1 MRSLE
6 LAIKYLAGDRLQ
18 GTAAER
24 AELTATTHLVNQET
38 GTSNRT
44 VFGINNETHFGIKCA
59 TDSALVGVSVSNI
72 SFYLG
77 HQGTVVQ
84 NNPVYVRLWRGG
96 SFTHT
101 FGQVTP
107 RQGSNSGTWN
117 FAESNNTTPR
127 VYSWKTF
134 GTNGDF
140 DAGNGS
146 VTIQAGD
153 RIVLSYDRVTTGNE
167 GNNDYMNVIYHN
179 SNVYDST
186 NTHYTLSNG
195 PDDNPAESN
204 FSDTTSRDIKFRINS
219 ADTVLNL
226 PNGTSFEESDTGKH
240 YMFDGSQ
247 TWNEM

>member
-1 MRSLE
+1 

-24 AELTATTHLVNQET
+24 AVLTETTHLVNQET

-44 VFGINNETHFGIKCA
+44 VFGINNESHFGIKCA
-59 TDSALVGVSVSNI
+59 TGSALVGVSVSNI

-84 NNPVYVRLWRGG
+84 NNPVYVRLWRGS
-96 SFTHT
+96 SFAHT

-146 VTIQAGD
+146 ITIQAGD
-153 RIVLSYDRVTTGNE
+153 RIVLSYDRVTTGGE
-167 GNNDYMNVIYHN
+167 GNHDYMNVVWHN

-186 NTHYTLSNG
+186 NTHYALSNTG
-195 PDDNPAESN
+195 SPTQESHWSGDN
-204 FSDTTSRDIKFRINS
+204 TSYDIKFRINS
-219 ADTVLNL
+219 TPTTLNL
-226 PNGTSFEESDTGKH
+226 PNGTIFEESDTGKH
-240 YMFDGSQ
+240 YMFDGTSA
-247 TWNEM
+247 WNEMPLYDD